1 MINQH
6 MKLSLNSI
14 AIIVSSE
21 EGVNFYKSLGF
32 EEVSREVRKESH
44 DELICL
50 FNGDISLR
58 LYKDATHPTRNRKP
72 ESLGLRYLTFEVDDL
87 SQFKGVEIKED
98 QLGRFIF
105 LNDPDGQPV
114 QIREKR

>member
-1 MINQH
+1 MELHLVRI
-6 MKLSLNSI
+6 S
-14 AIIVSSE
+14 IIVSSE

-32 EEVSREVRKESH
+32 EEISREIRKEAH

-50 FNGDISLR
+50 SNGEIALR
-58 LYKDATHPTRNRKP
+58 LYKDPTHPVRNRKP
-72 ESLGLRYLTFEVDDL
+72 ESLGLRYLTFEVDNL
-87 SQFKGVEIKED
+87 NQFENIEIKED

-114 QIREKR
+114 QIREKK

>member
-1 MINQH
+1 
-6 MKLSLNSI
+6 MKLMLNSA

-32 EEVSREVRKESH
+32 KEANRVIRKEMH
-44 DELICL
+44 DELIFL
-50 FNGDISLR
+50 SNGELELR
-58 LYKDATHPTRNRKP
+58 LYKDNTHPIRNRKP
-72 ESLGLRYLTFEVDDL
+72 ESLGIRYLTFSVENLD
-87 SQFKGVEIKED
+87 SFKGAEIKED
-98 QLGRFIF
+98 KDGRFIF